1 MIGLASRFLSILY
14 LMLKPIVHVR
24 IGLIKHRS
32 IGSLTGN
39 PEYFLRCEKVI
50 AQPQR
55 ELKILISGNNPV
67 NRQILTMLKRSNW
80 VIESDWLWSL
90 MNNIRQ
96 NYLSVE
102 LASKKDFEKG
112 RADASKD

>member
-1 MIGLASRFLSILY
+1 
-14 LMLKPIVHVR
+14 MLKPIVHVR

-39 PEYFLRCEKVI
+39 TEYFLRCEKVI

-67 NRQILTMLKRSNW
+67 NRQILTMLKRSSW

-90 MNNIRQ
+90 LNNIRQ
-96 NYLSVE
+96 NYLSNE
-102 LASKKDFEKG
+102 LTSKKDFEKG
-112 RADASKD
+112 LWCNLDHAGMRR